1 MPCSGKNTTIDENVL
16 RAANPLAFP
25 SYNEVYQESIQ
36 HPERFWA
43 KVGQL
48 VTWSKPWKRVLDNTY
63 EPFTKWFVGGE
74 LNACYNAVDRHVE
87 AGRGSKVALIYDS
100 PLLGIVRR
108 VTYSE
113 LLEKVSK
120 LAGLL
125 ARLGVSRGDRV
136 VIYMPLIPETIMAM
150 LAVARLGAVHSVV
163 FGGFAASELCTR
175 IQHAEPKVI
184 IAASCGIEPSRVV
197 NYIQELN
204 EAITLSTHKPSKC
217 IIFQRK
223 GIEIAE
229 LDPVRDMDWEES
241 IKNVE
246 SAPCV
251 PVDANDTLYILY
263 TSGTTG
269 EPKGISRPIGGHLP
283 MLIYALKTLYGLSQ
297 DDTWWAT
304 SDFGW
309 VVGHSFMCYGPLCYG
324 MTTIV
329 YEGKPTTTPD
339 PSSYYRIISD
349 YNVNSIFT
357 IPTAMRVLRQADP
370 EAKFGIEYDLSSLR
384 QIFLAGEHLDLTTK
398 NWTEKIF
405 NVPVINHWWQTETGA
420 PITGMCAGLKNPC
433 AQTELST
440 GLPLPGY
447 NVKVLRKDGT
457 DADVNELG
465 RIVIK
470 LPLAPGTL
478 STLYKADERFLKTYF
493 TKYQGYYDTMDAGY
507 KDKEGLLYV
516 TARADDVINVAG
528 HRLSTLALENV
539 VLSHPDVAMACVISV
554 PDEIKNEIPLCLFV
568 MKEDA
573 LLSDFMISKELV
585 SMVREQVGP
594 VAAFKIAISIRG
606 LPLTRSGKICRKSI
620 ADLARNKLKKIS
632 ATVVD
637 PSVYEDIKMALKKLG
652 YSEVTNH

>member
-1 MPCSGKNTTIDENVL
+1 MLYQRNGSSFFERSFLRPTNPQEVPCYES
-16 RAANPLAFP
+16 
-25 SYNEVYQESIQ
+25 VYEESIK

-48 VTWSKPWKRVLDNTY
+48 VTWSKPWKRVLDNSY

-74 LNACYNAVDRHVE
+74 LNACYNAIDRHIE
-87 AGRGSKVALIYDS
+87 AGKGSKVALIYDS
-100 PLLGIVRR
+100 PLLGVVRK
-108 VTYSE
+108 VTYYE
-113 LLEKVSK
+113 LYEKVPK

-197 NYIQELN
+197 NYIHELN
-204 EAITLSTHKPSKC
+204 EAIALSSHKPSKC

-251 PVDANDTLYILY
+251 PVDANDPLYIIY

-269 EPKGISRPIGGHLP
+269 EPKGITRPIGGHLP
-283 MLIYALKTLYGLSQ
+283 MLVYALKTLYGVGPE
-297 DDTWWAT
+297 DTWWAT

-324 MTTIV
+324 ITTIV

-349 YNVNSIFT
+349 YKVNSIFT

-370 EAKFGIEYDLSSLR
+370 EGKYGIEYDLASLR
-384 QIFLAGEHLDLTTK
+384 QIFLAGENLDLTTK
-398 NWTEKIF
+398 SWTERIF
-405 NVPVINHWWQTETGA
+405 NVPIINHWWQTETGA
-420 PITGMCAGLKNPC
+420 PITGMCAGLKNHC
-433 AQTELST
+433 TSRELST
-440 GLPLPGY
+440 GLPFPGY
-447 NVKVLRKDGT
+447 DIKVLRKDGT
-457 DADVNELG
+457 TADFNELG

-470 LPLAPGTL
+470 LPLPPGVL
-478 STLYKADERFLKTYF
+478 STLYKAEERFVKTYF
-493 TKYQGYYDTMDAGY
+493 TKYPGYYDTMDAGY
-507 KDKEGLLYV
+507 MDKDGLLYV

-528 HRLSTLALENV
+528 HRLSTLALENI
-539 VLSHPDVAMACVISV
+539 VLSHPDVSMACVVSV

-573 LLSDFMISKELV
+573 LLSDFMVSKELI
-585 SMVREQVGP
+585 SLVRENVGP
-594 VAAFKIAISIRG
+594 VAAFKIAISVRG

-620 ADLARNKLKKIS
+620 ADLARNKMKKIPP
-632 ATVVD
+632 TVVD
-637 PSVYEDIKMALKKLG
+637 ISVYKDIEEALKKLG
-652 YSEVTNH
+652 YCKN

>member
-1 MPCSGKNTTIDENVL
+1 MNLQQATSKQWIE
-16 RAANPLAFP
+16 RMYMRQSSNPFAEGNYETVFA
-25 SYNEVYQESIQ
+25 ESIQ

-74 LNACYNAVDRHVE
+74 LNACYNAVDRHIE
-87 AGRGSKVALIYDS
+87 AGKGAKVALIYDS
-100 PLLGIVRR
+100 PLLGIVREI
-108 VTYSE
+108 TYSE
-113 LLEKVSK
+113 LFEKVSK

-184 IAASCGIEPSRVV
+184 IAASCGLEPSRIV
-197 NYIQELN
+197 NYIDELN
-204 EAITLSTHKPSKC
+204 EAIDLSTHKPSKC

-223 GIEIAE
+223 GVEIGE

-241 IKNVE
+241 IKNAE
-246 SAPCV
+246 SAPCI
-251 PVDANDTLYILY
+251 PVDSNDLLYILY

-269 EPKGISRPIGGHLP
+269 EPKGITRPIGGHLP
-283 MLIYALKTLYGLSQ
+283 MLIYTLKTLYGMTSE
-297 DDTWWAT
+297 DTWWAT

-309 VVGHSFMCYGPLCYG
+309 VVGHSYMCYGPLCLG

-349 YNVNSIFT
+349 YGVNGIFT
-357 IPTAMRVLRQADP
+357 VPTAMRVLKQADP
-370 EAKFGIEYDLSSLR
+370 EGKYGTEYDLSSLR
-384 QIFLAGEHLDLTTK
+384 QIWLAGEHLDLNTYVWTK
-398 NWTEKIF
+398 KIF
-405 NVPVINHWWQTETGA
+405 GVPVINHWWQTETGSA
-420 PITGMCAGLKNPC
+420 ITGMCAGLKNPC
-433 AQTELST
+433 TATALTT

-447 NVKVLRKDGT
+447 NVRVLRKDGT
-457 DADVNELG
+457 DADINELG
-465 RIVIK
+465 RIAIK
-470 LPLAPGTL
+470 LPLPPGVL
-478 STLYKADERFLKTYF
+478 STLYKADERFVKTYF
-493 TKYQGYYDTMDAGY
+493 TKLKGYYDTMDAGY
-507 KDKEGLLYV
+507 MDKDGLLYV

-528 HRLSTLALENV
+528 HRLSTLALENII
-539 VLSHPDVAMACVISV
+539 LSHPDIAMACVVSV
-554 PDEIKNEIPLCLFV
+554 PDEIKNEVPLCLFV
-568 MKEDA
+568 LKDDA
-573 LLSDFMISKELV
+573 ILSEFIVAKELV
-585 SMVREQVGP
+585 CMVRENMGP
-594 VAAFKIAISIRG
+594 VAAFKLAISIRA

-632 ATVVD
+632 GTVVD
-637 PSVYEDIKMALKKLG
+637 PTVYKDIEEALKKLG
-652 YSEVTNH
+652 FCK